1 MGIEPVS
8 MSSAQRVQEGRLLV
22 EQVTKQF
29 GQGEAA
35 VEALKPIDLSVRDGD
50 FVCIVGP
57 SGCGKSTLLNIL
69 AGFDYP
75 SSGYV
80 HLDGKPIIGPG
91 PERGVVFQ
99 QGALFEWLTV
109 LDNVMFGPQ
118 ALGKP
123 ASEARDIGRHYLSLV
138 GLSSF
143 ANRYPYELSGGM
155 QQRVAIARALAN
167 DPQILLMDE
176 PFAALDHQ
184 TRELLQEEIRKIWR
198 KTGKTILWITH
209 SIDEALFLATHIVVM
224 SARPG
229 SIKMAYESHFSAD
242 NDILVTTTPE
252 FAEAK
257 RAIVA
262 LLREESL
269 EAQRQEIE
277 S

>member
-1 MGIEPVS
+1 MAESMGIEPVT
-8 MSSAQRVQEGRLLV
+8 MSSAQRMAQGRLLV
-22 EQVTKQF
+22 EKVTKQF
-29 GQGEAA
+29 GKGETA
-35 VEALKPIDLSVRDGD
+35 VEALKPIDLSVQDGD

-75 SSGYV
+75 TSGAV
-80 HLDGKPIIGPG
+80 HLDGRPIVGPG

-123 ASEARDIGRHYLSLV
+123 SSEARELGRHYLALV

-143 ANRYPYELSGGM
+143 ADRYPYELSGGM

-198 KTGKTILWITH
+198 STGKTILWITH
-209 SIDEALFLATHIVVM
+209 S
-224 SARPG
+224 
-229 SIKMAYESHFSAD
+229 
-242 NDILVTTTPE
+242 
-252 FAEAK
+252 
-257 RAIVA
+257 
-262 LLREESL
+262 
-269 EAQRQEIE
+269 
-277 S
+277 